1 MHIICLTP
9 LAEGIYNDHCTDS
22 ISSPPEGWA
31 YIPEDF
37 PLPATFPRLGS
48 LRAEELTYTREVEVG
63 KEVTKT
69 REVPGWDMDGNLTTV
84 EEEYTEVEMV
94 TETREYTMMTV
105 TEMTEGT
112 LPEPVEPEPTEEDDT
127 SAMLVDH
134 EYRLTLLELGLTE

>member
-9 LAEGIYNDHCTDS
+9 LAEGIYNDHSTEG
-22 ISSPPEGWA
+22 ISTPPEGWA

-48 LRAEELTYTREVEVG
+48 LSAEELTYTRDVEVR

-84 EEEYTEVEMV
+84 EEEYTETETV

-112 LPEPVEPEPTEEDDT
+112 LPEETPPEPTEEDDT
-127 SAMLVDH
+127 AAMLVDH